1 MSYAYYDDPIECP
14 ECGYST
20 SELLKA
26 TSKHSGERVLMCQ
39 GCYEDSEEGLQQ
51 INEYGEPRDEE
62 WDGGT
67 FLL

>member
-1 MSYAYYDDPIECP
+1 MYFEDAIECP

-39 GCYEDSEEGLQQ
+39 ECYGDSEEGLQQ
-51 INEYGEPRDEE
+51 INEYGEPRDDE
-62 WDGGT
+62 WAGD
-67 FLL
+67 LLL